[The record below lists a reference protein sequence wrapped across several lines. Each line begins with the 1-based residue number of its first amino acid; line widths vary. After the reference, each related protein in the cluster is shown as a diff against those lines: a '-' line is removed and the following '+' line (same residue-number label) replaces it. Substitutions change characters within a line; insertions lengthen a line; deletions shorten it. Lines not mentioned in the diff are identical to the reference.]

1 MTCQYY
7 GGLPI
12 AMNTGGLHDTVEH
25 LSEDGSR
32 GNGFRFDNHDS
43 NGLFWAIDEAV
54 RFYEKGQEFRNKV
67 ITRVMQQAEQ
77 RFNHDNTAQE
87 YIKIYEAMLQRPLV
101 RDIK

>member
-1 MTCQYY
+1 
-7 GGLPI
+7 
-12 AMNTGGLHDTVEH
+12 MNTGGLHDTVEH